1 MTDRAGAEHPSS
13 SHVGQF
19 WVHIDTNSQSPL
31 RIKHQLPMGRGPE
44 NTSFIISL
52 PISESTCPPP
62 RNNLPLSPISEL
74 GSWILEDSKLVLTHA
89 EEKAAVIIPI
99 NPHLLLGPLAHTG
112 SCTCPKG
119 LSISCSWYCPP
130 CSKAFHIHS
139 VLLPPTTDLT
149 SPGRAPRHQ
158 PTPPPPSCCCSQ
170 ARHAMSPL
178 SALHMLFS
186 GPWGQAE
193 LSLPIKQSP

>member
-62 RNNLPLSPISEL
+62 RNNLPLSPISVL

-89 EEKAAVIIPI
+89 KEKAAVIIPI

-119 LSISCSWYCPP
+119 LSMSCSWYCLP
-130 CSKAFHIHS
+130 CSKVFHIHS
-139 VLLPPTTDLT
+139 VLLHYF
-149 SPGRAPRHQ
+149 SPSHLSPNLLYIY
-158 PTPPPPSCCCSQ
+158 CSKYSKSMCHIHLINK
-170 ARHAMSPL
+170 RKEKL
-178 SALHMLFS
+178 
-186 GPWGQAE
+186 
-193 LSLPIKQSP
+193 